1 MKAKQQIS
9 LATKKAFAAKS
20 RLSNYCAS
28 LKSGGIE
35 TPSNASSIHLIKA
48 KIIAKYQ
55 IN

>member
-20 RLSNYCAS
+20 RLSNYRAS
-28 LKSGGIE
+28 LKLEGIKSASNTSS
-35 TPSNASSIHLIKA
+35 TPLVKA